1 MLTQV
6 EYNNLWTINLGLP
19 LHNIPCYYQY
29 LQREVYF
36 QDYLDL
42 FCCPTNG
49 NPTYERIV
57 VHGHQT
63 VSVQGLQADPNNVY
77 TVIDGKGFARLIV
90 DYDFP
95 FDRNDLCKGRSIKY
109 ILIGEAA
116 PPSGSYIYKDAKG
129 SYITATLCAT
139 TNINLRNLNNFQK
152 LLELSNQ
159 GFLLLDFFPF
169 SINFAILNINL
180 NTAIIAHFTNK
191 LINRINTL
199 NCLAKD
205 WDYCFVGPYNRT
217 SIPILNW
224 LDFHAGGSFMGLP
237 TAHTND
243 LIPSRNFVDGKGGVH
258 VNHTNNPLPAIWNV
272 NHLSKRAKITVLVGN
287 TGPNC
292 QLIKRVFNLP

>member
-6 EYNNLWTINLGLP
+6 NYNNLWTVNLGLP
-19 LHNIPCYYQY
+19 IQTIPCYYQY

-42 FCCPTNG
+42 FCCPENGEPTN
-49 NPTYERIV
+49 ERLVIK
-57 VHGHQT
+57 GYQT
-63 VSVQGLQADPNNVY
+63 VSVQGLNADPNGEF
-77 TVIDGKGFARLIV
+77 TVIDSKGVVRLIV
-90 DYDFP
+90 EYDFP
-95 FDRNDLCKGRSIKY
+95 FDRKELCKGRKIKY

-129 SYITATLCAT
+129 SYITAPLCAT
-139 TNINLRNLNNFQK
+139 TNINLRKLNTFQK

-169 SINFAILNINL
+169 SINFEILNINL
-180 NTAIIAHFTNK
+180 NNAIIAHFTNE
-191 LINRINTL
+191 LISRINKL

-217 SIPILNW
+217 SIPIINW
-224 LDFHAGGSFMGLP
+224 LNSYAGGFFMGLP
-237 TAHTND
+237 IAHVND
-243 LIPSRNFVDGKGGVH
+243 LIPSPDFVANNGSVH

-272 NHLSKRAKITVLVGN
+272 NHLSKRAKNTVLVGN

>member
-1 MLTQV
+1 MLTQIN
-6 EYNNLWTINLGLP
+6 YNDLWTINLGLP

-63 VSVQGLQADPNNVY
+63 VFIQNLQADPNNAY
-77 TVIDGKGFARLIV
+77 TVIDGKGVVRLIV

-95 FDRNDLCKGRSIKY
+95 FDRKELCKGRSIKY

-129 SYITATLCAT
+129 SYIFAPLSAVG
-139 TNINLRNLNNFQK
+139 LNPTRMSRTER
-152 LLELSNQ
+152 LLEFANN

-169 SINFAILNINL
+169 AINFAPPGIVLNNVILGFFINLLNI
-180 NTAIIAHFTNK
+180 K
-191 LINRINTL
+191 INAL
-199 NCLAKD
+199 NCLNPD
-205 WDYCFVGPYNRT
+205 WDFCLVGPKRT
-217 SIPILNW
+217 SLAILNW
-224 LDFHAGGSFMGLP
+224 LGTFNGNNFNGKSTLHPL
-237 TAHTND
+237 D
-243 LIPSRNFVDGKGGVH
+243 LIGAPDFIDRAGKVH
-258 VNHTNNPLPAIWNV
+258 FEHTNNPTILVWPIG
-272 NHLSKRAKITVLVGN
+272 HLSKRAKFTVLVGG
-287 TGPNC
+287 TSPNAH
-292 QLIKRVFNLP
+292 LIRRVFYLP

>member
-1 MLTQV
+1 MLTQIN
-6 EYNNLWTINLGLP
+6 YNDLWTINLGLP

-63 VSVQGLQADPNNVY
+63 VSVQGLQADPNNAY
-77 TVIDGKGFARLIV
+77 TLIDGKGVVRLIV

-95 FDRNDLCKGRSIKY
+95 FDRKELCKGRRIKY

-129 SYITATLCAT
+129 SYITAPLSAVG
-139 TNINLRNLNNFQK
+139 LNPTRMSRTER
-152 LLELSNQ
+152 LLEFANN

-169 SINFAILNINL
+169 AINFAPPGIVLNNVILGFFINLLNI
-180 NTAIIAHFTNK
+180 K
-191 LINRINTL
+191 INAL
-199 NCLAKD
+199 NCLNPD
-205 WDYCFVGPYNRT
+205 WDFCLVGPKRT
-217 SIPILNW
+217 SLAILNW
-224 LDFHAGGSFMGLP
+224 LGTFNGNNFNGKSTLHPL
-237 TAHTND
+237 D
-243 LIPSRNFVDGKGGVH
+243 LIGAPDFIDRAGKPYPDY
-258 VNHTNNPLPAIWNV
+258 TNNPTILVWPIG
-272 NHLSKRAKITVLVGN
+272 HLSKRAKFTVTVGG
-287 TGPNC
+287 TGPNA
-292 QLIKRVFNLP
+292 QLIRRVFFLP